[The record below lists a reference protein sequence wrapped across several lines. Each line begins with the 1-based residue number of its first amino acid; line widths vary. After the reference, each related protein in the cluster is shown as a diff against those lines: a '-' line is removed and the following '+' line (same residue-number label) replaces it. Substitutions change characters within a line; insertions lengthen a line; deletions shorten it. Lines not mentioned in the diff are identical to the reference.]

1 MNTHEYQSKA
11 ILKEFGVPVPQGAP
25 AFSPEEAAQ
34 IAKDLPTAIKV
45 VKAQIHAGGRGKAG
59 GVKLARTIEEVKL
72 YATELLGK
80 ILVTHQTGPQGKEVR
95 RLLIEAGSNIEKE
108 YYLSF
113 VVDRAT
119 ARVVMMGSEEGGMD
133 IEEVAATR
141 PEKILK
147 EYIDPA
153 VGLQVFQARRMAYAM
168 NFKPE
173 VIQQATNFMMNL
185 YKAFIAKDCSL
196 AEINPMVVTKENQ
209 VIALDAKL
217 NFDDSALFRHQ
228 DIQSLRD
235 LSEEDPKEVACGNIG
250 LSYVTLDGDVACMVN
265 GAGLAMATV
274 DIIKYY
280 GGEPANFLDVG
291 GDSTVAKISEA
302 FRVMQSDDKVK
313 SIFVNI
319 FGGINKCDVIA
330 GGIVEA
336 ARKVGLKVPVVVRLD
351 GTNYAE
357 GRQILAEAK
366 LPNVF
371 VAAKMDEGAEL
382 VVKLAKGEA

>member
-1 MNTHEYQSKA
+1 MNIHEYQSKA

-59 GVKLARTIEEVKL
+59 GVKLAKTIEEVKL

-80 ILVTHQTGPQGKEVR
+80 VLVTHQTGPQGKEVR

-113 VVDRAT
+113 VVDRTT
-119 ARVVMMGSEEGGMD
+119 ARVVLMGSEEGGMD

-141 PEKILK
+141 PEKIFK

-153 VGLQVFQARRMAYAM
+153 IGLQVFQARRMAYKM
-168 NFKPE
+168 NFKQE
-173 VIQQATNFMMNL
+173 VIGQATDFMMKL
-185 YKAFIAKDCSL
+185 YKVFVAKDCSL
-196 AEINPMVVTKENQ
+196 VEINPMVVTKENQ

-235 LSEEDPKEVACGNIG
+235 LTEEDAKEVAAGNIG

-291 GDSTVAKISEA
+291 GDSTVSKISEA
-302 FRVMQSDDKVK
+302 FRIMQSDAKVK

-366 LPNVF
+366 VPNVF
-371 VAAKMDEGAEL
+371 VAAKMDEGAEM